1 MRGLEGCP
9 GRMMGV
15 AMFLFLG
22 LGVIRYFPCIA
33 GSSLTKIVQEI
44 MFLSSLLDSCSY
56 CHIQCVVQVYHF
68 NRHGIVQYS
77 SNKVRTYTAS
87 CLLYPFLVPVSHSLP
102 SFLVLFVYRGQWQ

>member
-22 LGVIRYFPCIA
+22 LGVIRHFPCIV

-68 NRHGIVQYS
+68 NRHGIVQI
-77 SNKVRTYTAS
+77 K
-87 CLLYPFLVPVSHSLP
+87 
-102 SFLVLFVYRGQWQ
+102 